1 MAPTATALHAQIRVD
16 RPRAS
21 SLSRTKRWIITLA
34 ATAVSTYTLDAVATT
49 AGVILAASHLLH
61 GLDHALVL
69 LFLAGTYVAWWAG
82 LRVNLKVNWAL
93 LEETGTSTNVLSK
106 AAYDLVKLKTRS
118 VRARRIAAAIG
129 YVGTELAK
137 ETPYYAGAFGAALLS
152 DSVSSN
158 DALIFLGGANLGA
171 AAYEYGLA
179 RGIRA
184 FLHRRDARAY
194 AAFETDW
201 VPSEY
206 LADYYSAVEP
216 DERRTIAFFVDAMR
230 DAAPGEPV
238 LLFGVGPTL
247 HHVFLA
253 AEKSSEIHLGD
264 YLPANLREIE
274 RWLQRGP
281 EAHNWRPFVRYTLE
295 CEGLDGPAAEEITW
309 REEITRARITRLLEV
324 DLRRG
329 DPLGDGNAHQ
339 YGTVISAY
347 CADSATDDKVV
358 WATYMGRIAGLV
370 RPGGTLMT
378 AALRRSRGYLVG
390 GKTFPSP
397 DVDENDMRAVLE
409 PCFGR
414 ENLTVEVCD
423 LAGRGSHGY
432 ASIILARAHRALHA
446 LPTKLEGMKA
456 QVFDD
461 CATEARATIDI
472 S

>member
-1 MAPTATALHAQIRVD
+1 MAILNVEVPAGRSAVLDLAG
-16 RPRAS
+16 
-21 SLSRTKRWIITLA
+21 TKRWIITLA
-34 ATAVSTYTLDAVATT
+34 ATTVSTYTLDAVATT
-49 AGVILAASHLLH
+49 AGVLLAASHLLH
-61 GLDHALVL
+61 SLDHALVL
-69 LFLAGTYVAWWAG
+69 LFLAGTYVVWWAG
-82 LRVNLKVNWAL
+82 LRVNLRANWAL
-93 LEETGTSTNVLSK
+93 LEDTGTSTNVLSK
-106 AAYDLVKLKTRS
+106 AAYDLVKLRTRS

-179 RGIRA
+179 HGIRA

-201 VPSEY
+201 VPGEY
-206 LADYYSAVEP
+206 LTDYYSTVEP

-230 DAAPGEPV
+230 EAAPDEPV
-238 LLFGVGPTL
+238 LFFGVGPTL

-253 AEKSSEIHLGD
+253 AGKASEIHLGD

-274 RWLQRGP
+274 RWIARD
-281 EAHNWRPFVRYTLE
+281 EAAHDWRPFVRYTLE
-295 CEGLDGPAAEEITW
+295 CEGHACPTEEQITE
-309 REEITRARITRLLEV
+309 REDATRAKITAMFEV
-324 DLRRG
+324 DIQRA
-329 DPLGDGNAHQ
+329 DPLDQRDAAA

-347 CADSATDDKVV
+347 CADSATGDRGT
-358 WATYMGRIAGLV
+358 WETYMKRIAGLV

-397 DVDENDMRAVLE
+397 NVDENDMRAVLE

-414 ENLTVEVCD
+414 ANLTVEACE
-423 LAGRGSHGY
+423 LAGQGSHGY
-432 ASIILARAHRALHA
+432 ASIVLARAQRPRPRFFGNA
-446 LPTKLEGMKA
+446 
-456 QVFDD
+456 
-461 CATEARATIDI
+461 
-472 S
+472 